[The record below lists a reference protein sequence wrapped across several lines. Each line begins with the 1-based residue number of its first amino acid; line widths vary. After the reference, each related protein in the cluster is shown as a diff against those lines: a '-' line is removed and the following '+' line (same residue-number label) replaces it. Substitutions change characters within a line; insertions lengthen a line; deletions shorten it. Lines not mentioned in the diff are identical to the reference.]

1 MESPKLLDAVSFGCL
16 EGEYVLYFCDDDKGL
31 RKANIALSFILR
43 RSLLIVVLTGL
54 WVMISSRFVM
64 EELVK
69 VWKGERLLL
78 IHCFIDK
85 EMASQNIKQ
94 L

>member
-1 MESPKLLDAVSFGCL
+1 MFSI
-16 EGEYVLYFCDDDKGL
+16 DDDKGL
-31 RKANIALSFILR
+31 RKVNIALSFILR
-43 RSLLIVVLTGL
+43 RSLLIVVLIGL
-54 WVMISSRFVM
+54 WVMISLRFVM

-85 EMASQNIKQ
+85 ETASQNIIK